1 MRRGH
6 RRKQTPR
13 DYISAGTP
21 SGDAYWAR
29 MGSEVEDLRDNA
41 ERCRRLARV
50 VEDERNKRLLLEM
63 AMRLD
68 EQADQLEAAVRS
80 DEG

>member
-1 MRRGH
+1 
-6 RRKQTPR
+6 
-13 DYISAGTP
+13 
-21 SGDAYWAR
+21 